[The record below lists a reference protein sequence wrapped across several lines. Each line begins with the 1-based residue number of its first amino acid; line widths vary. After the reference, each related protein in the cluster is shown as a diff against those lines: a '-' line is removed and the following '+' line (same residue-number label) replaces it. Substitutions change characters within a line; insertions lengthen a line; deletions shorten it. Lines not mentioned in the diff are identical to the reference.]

1 MPFLQFCSEESL
13 ISSHQVVWINMMI
26 KYLTINILFCS
37 LFLIGCNKSKKSQLR
52 IAVIPKGTT
61 HEFWKMGEAGARKA
75 GNELGVE
82 IIWKGPQKES
92 DRAGQ
97 IKVVE
102 NFITQG
108 VDGIAL
114 APLDDKALV
123 RSVSEA
129 KNAGIKVAVWDS
141 GLDSSAGDA
150 VISAVMTDNYSAG
163 QECGKRLAKLMNGTG
178 KVLMLRHA
186 VNHDSTTKREE
197 GFLEGLRKAAPSI
210 ELLSI
215 DQRGGVSIDEAMKVS
230 ESLLNQFAD
239 QIDGVFTPNES
250 TTQGMLRALEQAGLA
265 GKFPFVGFDTNDA
278 LLQAIKDKKV
288 SALAVQDPFKMGYTA
303 VKNIFNSINQKPFEA
318 DVDTGAVLLDLENL
332 NTEKVQKLIKPSGA

>member
-1 MPFLQFCSEESL
+1 
-13 ISSHQVVWINMMI
+13 MI
-26 KYLTINILFCS
+26 KFLTINIFFCA
-37 LFLIGCNKSKKSQLR
+37 LFLNGCNKTKNSKLR

-61 HEFWKMGEAGARKA
+61 HEFWKMGEAGAKKA
-75 GNELGVE
+75 GNELGID

-123 RSVSEA
+123 RSVTEA

-141 GLDSSAGDA
+141 GLDESAGDA
-150 VISAVMTDNYSAG
+150 VISSVMTNNFAAG
-163 QECGKRLAKLMNGTG
+163 QDCGKRLAMLMNGSG

-197 GFLEGLRKAAPSI
+197 GFLDGIKKAAPGI

-230 ESLLNQFAD
+230 ESLLNQFGD
-239 QIDGVFTPNES
+239 QVDGVFTPNES
-250 TTQGMLRALEQAGLA
+250 TTQGMLRALDQAGLA
-265 GKFPFVGFDTNDA
+265 GKFPFVGFDTNEA
-278 LLQAIKDKKV
+278 LLQGLKDKKV
-288 SALAVQDPFKMGYTA
+288 SALAVQDPFQMGYTA
-303 VKNIFNSINQKPFEA
+303 VRNIFNSIQQKPFEA
-318 DVDTGAVLLDLENL
+318 NVDTGAVLLDLENID
-332 NTEKVQKLIKPSGA
+332 TEEIQKIINPQGT

>member
-1 MPFLQFCSEESL
+1 
-13 ISSHQVVWINMMI
+13 MI
-26 KYLTINILFCS
+26 KFLTINIFFCA
-37 LFLIGCNKSKKSQLR
+37 LFLTGCNKTKNSKLR

-61 HEFWKMGEAGARKA
+61 HEFWKMGEAGAKKA
-75 GNELGVE
+75 GNELGIE

-123 RSVSEA
+123 RPVNEA

-141 GLDSSAGDA
+141 GLDESVGDA
-150 VISAVMTDNYSAG
+150 VISSVMTNNFAAG
-163 QECGKRLAKLMNGTG
+163 QDCGKRLAMLMNGSG

-197 GFLEGLRKAAPSI
+197 GFLDGIKKAAPGI

-230 ESLLNQFAD
+230 ESLLL
-239 QIDGVFTPNES
+239 S
-250 TTQGMLRALEQAGLA
+250 
-265 GKFPFVGFDTNDA
+265 
-278 LLQAIKDKKV
+278 
-288 SALAVQDPFKMGYTA
+288 
-303 VKNIFNSINQKPFEA
+303 
-318 DVDTGAVLLDLENL
+318 
-332 NTEKVQKLIKPSGA
+332 LIHI

>member
-1 MPFLQFCSEESL
+1 
-13 ISSHQVVWINMMI
+13 MI
-26 KYLTINILFCS
+26 KFLTINILFCT
-37 LFLIGCNKSKKSQLR
+37 LFLTGCNKTKNSKLR

-61 HEFWKMGEAGARKA
+61 HEFWKMGEAGAKKA
-75 GNELGVE
+75 GNELGID

-123 RSVSEA
+123 RSVTEA

-141 GLDSSAGDA
+141 GLDESAGDA
-150 VISAVMTDNYSAG
+150 VISSVMTNNFAAG
-163 QECGKRLAKLMNGTG
+163 QDCGKRLAMLMNGSG

-197 GFLEGLRKAAPSI
+197 GFLDGIKKTAPGI

-230 ESLLNQFAD
+230 ESLLNQFGD
-239 QIDGVFTPNES
+239 QVDGVFTPNES
-250 TTQGMLRALEQAGLA
+250 TTQGMLRALDQAGLA
-265 GKFPFVGFDTNDA
+265 GKFPFVGFDTNEA
-278 LLQAIKDKKV
+278 LLQGLKDKKV
-288 SALAVQDPFKMGYTA
+288 SALAVQDPFQMGYTA
-303 VKNIFNSINQKPFEA
+303 VRNIFNSIQQKPFEA
-318 DVDTGAVLLDLENL
+318 NVDTGAVLLDLENID
-332 NTEKVQKLIKPSGA
+332 TEEIQKIINPQGT

>member
-1 MPFLQFCSEESL
+1 MA
-13 ISSHQVVWINMMI
+13 WINKMI
-26 KYLTINILFCS
+26 KFLTINILFCI
-37 LFLIGCNKSKKSQLR
+37 LFLTGCNKTKNSKLR

-61 HEFWKMGEAGARKA
+61 HEFWKMGEAGAKKA
-75 GNELGVE
+75 GNELGID

-123 RSVSEA
+123 RSVTEA

-141 GLDSSAGDA
+141 GLDESAGDA
-150 VISAVMTDNYSAG
+150 VISSVMTNNFAAG
-163 QECGKRLAKLMNGTG
+163 QDCGKRLAMLMNGSG

-197 GFLEGLRKAAPSI
+197 GFLDGIKKAAPGI

-215 DQRGGVSIDEAMKVS
+215 DQRGGVSIDEAMKIS
-230 ESLLNQFAD
+230 ESLLNQFGD
-239 QIDGVFTPNES
+239 QVDGVFTPNES
-250 TTQGMLRALEQAGLA
+250 TTQGMLRALDQAGLA
-265 GKFPFVGFDTNDA
+265 GKFPFVGFDTNEA
-278 LLQAIKDKKV
+278 LLQGLKDKKV
-288 SALAVQDPFKMGYTA
+288 SALAVQDPFQMGYTA
-303 VKNIFNSINQKPFEA
+303 VRNIFNSIQQKPFEA
-318 DVDTGAVLLDLENL
+318 NVDTGAVLLDLENID
-332 NTEKVQKLIKPSGA
+332 TEEVQKIINPQGT

>member
-1 MPFLQFCSEESL
+1 
-13 ISSHQVVWINMMI
+13 MI
-26 KYLTINILFCS
+26 KFLTINILFCI
-37 LFLIGCNKSKKSQLR
+37 LFFAGCNKTKNSKLR

-61 HEFWKMGEAGARKA
+61 HEFWKMGEAGAKKA
-75 GNELGVE
+75 GNELGID

-123 RSVSEA
+123 RSVTEA

-141 GLDSSAGDA
+141 GLDESAGDA
-150 VISAVMTDNYSAG
+150 VISSVMTNNFAAG
-163 QECGKRLAKLMNGTG
+163 QDCGKRLAMLMNGSG

-197 GFLEGLRKAAPSI
+197 GFLDGIKKAAPSI

-230 ESLLNQFAD
+230 ESLLNQFGD
-239 QIDGVFTPNES
+239 QVDGVFTPNES
-250 TTQGMLRALEQAGLA
+250 TTQGMLRALDQAGLA
-265 GKFPFVGFDTNDA
+265 GKFPFVGFDTNEA
-278 LLQAIKDKKV
+278 LLQGLKDKKV
-288 SALAVQDPFKMGYTA
+288 SALAVQDPFQMGYTA
-303 VKNIFNSINQKPFEA
+303 VRNIFNSIQQNPFDA
-318 DVDTGAVLLDLENL
+318 NVDTGAVLLDLENID
-332 NTEKVQKLIKPSGA
+332 TEEIQKIINPQGT

>member
-1 MPFLQFCSEESL
+1 
-13 ISSHQVVWINMMI
+13 MI
-26 KYLTINILFCS
+26 KFLTINILFCI
-37 LFLIGCNKSKKSQLR
+37 LFLTGCNKTKNSKLR

-61 HEFWKMGEAGARKA
+61 HEFWKMGEAGAKKA
-75 GNELGVE
+75 GNELGID

-123 RSVSEA
+123 RSVTEA

-141 GLDSSAGDA
+141 GLDESAGDA
-150 VISAVMTDNYSAG
+150 VISSVMTNNFAAG
-163 QECGKRLAKLMNGTG
+163 QDCGKRLAMLMNGSG

-197 GFLEGLRKAAPSI
+197 GFLDGIKKAAPGI

-230 ESLLNQFAD
+230 ESLLNQFGD
-239 QIDGVFTPNES
+239 QVDGVFTPNES
-250 TTQGMLRALEQAGLA
+250 TTQGMLRALDQAGLA
-265 GKFPFVGFDTNDA
+265 GKFPFVGFDTNEA
-278 LLQAIKDKKV
+278 LLQGLKDKKV
-288 SALAVQDPFKMGYTA
+288 SALAVQDPFQMGYTA
-303 VKNIFNSINQKPFEA
+303 VRNIFNSIQQKPFEA
-318 DVDTGAVLLDLENL
+318 NVDTGAVLLDLENID
-332 NTEKVQKLIKPSGA
+332 TEEIQKIINPQGT

>member
-1 MPFLQFCSEESL
+1 
-13 ISSHQVVWINMMI
+13 MI
-26 KYLTINILFCS
+26 KFLTINILFCT
-37 LFLIGCNKSKKSQLR
+37 LFLTGCNKTKNSKLR

-61 HEFWKMGEAGARKA
+61 HEFWKMGEAGAKKA
-75 GNELGVE
+75 GNELGID

-123 RSVSEA
+123 RSVTEA

-141 GLDSSAGDA
+141 GLDESAGDA
-150 VISAVMTDNYSAG
+150 VISSVMTNNFAAG
-163 QECGKRLAKLMNGTG
+163 QDCGKRLAMLMNGSG

-197 GFLEGLRKAAPSI
+197 GFLDGIKKAAPGI

-230 ESLLNQFAD
+230 ESLLNQFGD
-239 QIDGVFTPNES
+239 QVDGVFTPNES
-250 TTQGMLRALEQAGLA
+250 TTQGMLRALDQAGLA
-265 GKFPFVGFDTNDA
+265 GKFPFVGYDTNEA
-278 LLQAIKDKKV
+278 LLQGLKDKKV
-288 SALAVQDPFKMGYTA
+288 SALAVQDPFQMGYTA
-303 VKNIFNSINQKPFEA
+303 VRNIFNSIQQKPFEA
-318 DVDTGAVLLDLENL
+318 NVDTGAVLLDLENID
-332 NTEKVQKLIKPSGA
+332 TEEIQKIINPQGT

>member
-1 MPFLQFCSEESL
+1 MA
-13 ISSHQVVWINMMI
+13 WINKMI
-26 KYLTINILFCS
+26 KFLTINILFCT
-37 LFLIGCNKSKKSQLR
+37 LFLTGCNKTKNSKLR

-61 HEFWKMGEAGARKA
+61 HEFWKMGEAGAKKA
-75 GNELGVE
+75 GNELGID

-123 RSVSEA
+123 RSVTEA

-141 GLDSSAGDA
+141 GLDESAGDA
-150 VISAVMTDNYSAG
+150 VISSVMTNNFAAG
-163 QECGKRLAKLMNGTG
+163 QDCGKRLAMLMNGSG

-197 GFLEGLRKAAPSI
+197 GFLDGIKKAAPSI

-230 ESLLNQFAD
+230 ESLLNQFGD
-239 QIDGVFTPNES
+239 QVDGVFTPNES
-250 TTQGMLRALEQAGLA
+250 TTQGMLRALDQAGLA
-265 GKFPFVGFDTNDA
+265 GKFPFVGFDTNEA
-278 LLQAIKDKKV
+278 LLQGLKDKKV
-288 SALAVQDPFKMGYTA
+288 SALAVQDPFQMGYTA
-303 VKNIFNSINQKPFEA
+303 VRNIFNSIQQKPFEA
-318 DVDTGAVLLDLENL
+318 NVDTGAVLLDLENID
-332 NTEKVQKLIKPSGA
+332 TEEVQKIINPQGT

>member
-1 MPFLQFCSEESL
+1 MA
-13 ISSHQVVWINMMI
+13 WINKMI
-26 KYLTINILFCS
+26 KFLTINILFCI
-37 LFLIGCNKSKKSQLR
+37 LFLTGCNKTTSSKLR

-61 HEFWKMGEAGARKA
+61 HEFWKMGEAGAKKA
-75 GNELGVE
+75 GNELGID

-123 RSVSEA
+123 RSVTEA

-141 GLDSSAGDA
+141 GLDESAGDA
-150 VISAVMTDNYSAG
+150 VISSVMTNNFAAG
-163 QECGKRLAKLMNGTG
+163 QDCGKRLAMLMNGSG

-197 GFLEGLRKAAPSI
+197 GFLDGIKKAAPGI

-230 ESLLNQFAD
+230 ESLLNQFGD
-239 QIDGVFTPNES
+239 QVDGVFTPNES
-250 TTQGMLRALEQAGLA
+250 TTQGMLRALDQAGLA
-265 GKFPFVGFDTNDA
+265 GKFPFVGFDTNEA
-278 LLQAIKDKKV
+278 LLQGLKDKKV
-288 SALAVQDPFKMGYTA
+288 SALAVQDPFQMGYTA
-303 VKNIFNSINQKPFEA
+303 VRNIFNSIQQKPFEA
-318 DVDTGAVLLDLENL
+318 NVDTGAVLLDLENID
-332 NTEKVQKLIKPSGA
+332 TEEIQKIINPQGT

>member
-1 MPFLQFCSEESL
+1 MA
-13 ISSHQVVWINMMI
+13 WINKMI
-26 KYLTINILFCS
+26 KFLTINILFCI
-37 LFLIGCNKSKKSQLR
+37 LFLTGCNKTKNSKLR

-61 HEFWKMGEAGARKA
+61 HEFWKMGEAGAKKA
-75 GNELGVE
+75 GNELGID

-123 RSVSEA
+123 RSVAEA

-141 GLDSSAGDA
+141 GLDESAGDA
-150 VISAVMTDNYSAG
+150 VISSVMTNNFAAG
-163 QECGKRLAKLMNGTG
+163 QDCGKRLAMLMNGSG

-197 GFLEGLRKAAPSI
+197 GFLDGIKKAAPGI

-230 ESLLNQFAD
+230 ESLLNQFGD
-239 QIDGVFTPNES
+239 QVDGVFTPNES
-250 TTQGMLRALEQAGLA
+250 TTQGMLRALDQAGLA
-265 GKFPFVGFDTNDA
+265 GKFPFVGFDTNEA
-278 LLQAIKDKKV
+278 LLQGLKDKKV
-288 SALAVQDPFKMGYTA
+288 SALAVQDPFQMGYTA
-303 VKNIFNSINQKPFEA
+303 VRNIFNSIQQKPFEA
-318 DVDTGAVLLDLENL
+318 NVDTGAVLLDLENID
-332 NTEKVQKLIKPSGA
+332 TEEIQKIINPQGT

>member
-1 MPFLQFCSEESL
+1 
-13 ISSHQVVWINMMI
+13 MI
-26 KYLTINILFCS
+26 KFLTINILFCI
-37 LFLIGCNKSKKSQLR
+37 LFLTGCNKTTSSKLR

-61 HEFWKMGEAGARKA
+61 HEFWKMGEAGAKKA
-75 GNELGVE
+75 GNELGID

-123 RSVSEA
+123 RSVTEA

-141 GLDSSAGDA
+141 GLDESAGDA
-150 VISAVMTDNYSAG
+150 VISSVMTNNFAAG
-163 QECGKRLAKLMNGTG
+163 QDCGKRLAMLMNGSG

-197 GFLEGLRKAAPSI
+197 GFLDGIKKAAPGI

-230 ESLLNQFAD
+230 ESLLNQFGD
-239 QIDGVFTPNES
+239 QVDGVFTPNES
-250 TTQGMLRALEQAGLA
+250 TTQGMLRALDQAGLA
-265 GKFPFVGFDTNDA
+265 GKFPFVGFDTNEA
-278 LLQAIKDKKV
+278 LLQGLKDKKV
-288 SALAVQDPFKMGYTA
+288 SALAVQDPFQMGYTA
-303 VKNIFNSINQKPFEA
+303 VRNIFNSIQQKPFEA
-318 DVDTGAVLLDLENL
+318 NVDTGAVLLDLENID
-332 NTEKVQKLIKPSGA
+332 TEEIQKIINPQGT

>member
-1 MPFLQFCSEESL
+1 
-13 ISSHQVVWINMMI
+13 MI
-26 KYLTINILFCS
+26 KFLTINIFFCA
-37 LFLIGCNKSKKSQLR
+37 LFLTGCNKTKNSKLR

-61 HEFWKMGEAGARKA
+61 HEFWKMGEAGAKKA
-75 GNELGVE
+75 GNELGIE

-123 RSVSEA
+123 RPVNEA

-141 GLDSSAGDA
+141 GLDESVGDA
-150 VISAVMTDNYSAG
+150 VISSVMTNNFAAG
-163 QECGKRLAKLMNGTG
+163 QDCGKRLAMLMNGSG

-197 GFLEGLRKAAPSI
+197 GFLDGIKKAAPGI

-230 ESLLNQFAD
+230 ESLLNQFGD
-239 QIDGVFTPNES
+239 QVDGVFTPNES
-250 TTQGMLRALEQAGLA
+250 TTQGMLRALDQAGLA
-265 GKFPFVGFDTNDA
+265 GKFPFVGFDTNEA
-278 LLQAIKDKKV
+278 LLQGLKDKKV
-288 SALAVQDPFKMGYTA
+288 SALAVQDPFQMGYTA
-303 VKNIFNSINQKPFEA
+303 VRNIFNSIQQKPFEA
-318 DVDTGAVLLDLENL
+318 NVDTGAVLLDLENID
-332 NTEKVQKLIKPSGA
+332 TEEIQKIINPQGT

>member
-1 MPFLQFCSEESL
+1 MA
-13 ISSHQVVWINMMI
+13 WIDKMI
-26 KYLTINILFCS
+26 KFLTINILFCI
-37 LFLIGCNKSKKSQLR
+37 LFFAGCNKTKNSKLR

-61 HEFWKMGEAGARKA
+61 HEFWKMGEAGAKKA
-75 GNELGVE
+75 GNELGID

-123 RSVSEA
+123 RSVTEA
-129 KNAGIKVAVWDS
+129 RNAGIKVAVWDS
-141 GLDSSAGDA
+141 GLDESAGDA
-150 VISAVMTDNYSAG
+150 VISSVMTNNFAAG
-163 QECGKRLAKLMNGTG
+163 QDCGKRLAMLMNGSG

-197 GFLEGLRKAAPSI
+197 GFLDGIKKAAPGI

-230 ESLLNQFAD
+230 ESLLNQFGD
-239 QIDGVFTPNES
+239 QVDGVFTPNES
-250 TTQGMLRALEQAGLA
+250 TTQGMLRALDQAGLA
-265 GKFPFVGFDTNDA
+265 GKFPFVGFDTNEA
-278 LLQAIKDKKV
+278 LLQGLKDKKV
-288 SALAVQDPFKMGYTA
+288 SALAVQDPFQMGYTA
-303 VKNIFNSINQKPFEA
+303 VRNIFNSIQQNPFDA
-318 DVDTGAVLLDLENL
+318 NVDTGAVLLDLENID
-332 NTEKVQKLIKPSGA
+332 TEEVQKIINPHGT

>member
-1 MPFLQFCSEESL
+1 
-13 ISSHQVVWINMMI
+13 MI
-26 KYLTINILFCS
+26 KFLTINILFCT
-37 LFLIGCNKSKKSQLR
+37 LFLTGCNKTKNSKLR

-61 HEFWKMGEAGARKA
+61 HEFWKMGEAGAKKA
-75 GNELGVE
+75 GNELGID

-123 RSVSEA
+123 RSVTEA

-141 GLDSSAGDA
+141 GLDESAGDA
-150 VISAVMTDNYSAG
+150 VISSVMTNNFAAG
-163 QECGKRLAKLMNGTG
+163 QDCGKRLAMLMNGSG

-197 GFLEGLRKAAPSI
+197 GFLDGIKKTAPGI

-230 ESLLNQFAD
+230 ESLLNQFGD
-239 QIDGVFTPNES
+239 QVDGVFTPNES
-250 TTQGMLRALEQAGLA
+250 TTQGMLRALDQAGLA
-265 GKFPFVGFDTNDA
+265 GKFPFVGFDTNEA
-278 LLQAIKDKKV
+278 LLRGLKDKKV
-288 SALAVQDPFKMGYTA
+288 SALAVQDPFQMGYTA
-303 VKNIFNSINQKPFEA
+303 VRNIFNSIQQKPFEA
-318 DVDTGAVLLDLENL
+318 NVDTGAVLLDLENID
-332 NTEKVQKLIKPSGA
+332 TEEVQKIINPQGT

>member
-1 MPFLQFCSEESL
+1 
-13 ISSHQVVWINMMI
+13 MI
-26 KYLTINILFCS
+26 KFLTINILFCT
-37 LFLIGCNKSKKSQLR
+37 LFLTGCNKTKNSKLR

-61 HEFWKMGEAGARKA
+61 HEFWKMGEAGAKKA
-75 GNELGVE
+75 GNELGID

-123 RSVSEA
+123 RSVTEA
-129 KNAGIKVAVWDS
+129 KSAGIKVAVWDS
-141 GLDSSAGDA
+141 GLDESAGDA
-150 VISAVMTDNYSAG
+150 VISSVMTNNFAAG
-163 QECGKRLAKLMNGTG
+163 QDCGKRLAMLMNGSG

-197 GFLEGLRKAAPSI
+197 GFLDGIKKTAPGI

-230 ESLLNQFAD
+230 ESLLNQFGD
-239 QIDGVFTPNES
+239 QVDGVFTPNES
-250 TTQGMLRALEQAGLA
+250 TTQGMLRALDQAGLA
-265 GKFPFVGFDTNDA
+265 GKFPFVGFDTNEA
-278 LLQAIKDKKV
+278 LLQGLKDKKV
-288 SALAVQDPFKMGYTA
+288 SALAVQDPFQMGYTA
-303 VKNIFNSINQKPFEA
+303 VRNIFNSIQQKPFEA
-318 DVDTGAVLLDLENL
+318 NVDTGAVLLDLENID
-332 NTEKVQKLIKPSGA
+332 TEEVQKIINPQGI

>member
-1 MPFLQFCSEESL
+1 
-13 ISSHQVVWINMMI
+13 MI
-26 KYLTINILFCS
+26 KFLTINILFCI
-37 LFLIGCNKSKKSQLR
+37 LFLTGCNKTKNSKLR

-61 HEFWKMGEAGARKA
+61 HEFWKMGEAGAKTA
-75 GNELGVE
+75 GNELGID

-123 RSVSEA
+123 RSVTEA

-141 GLDSSAGDA
+141 GLDESAGDA
-150 VISAVMTDNYSAG
+150 VISSVMTNNFAAG
-163 QECGKRLAKLMNGTG
+163 QDCGKRLAMLMNGSG

-186 VNHDSTTKREE
+186 VNHDSTTMREE
-197 GFLEGLRKAAPSI
+197 GFLDGIKKAAPGI

-215 DQRGGVSIDEAMKVS
+215 DQRGGVSIDEAMKIS
-230 ESLLNQFAD
+230 ESLLNQFGD
-239 QIDGVFTPNES
+239 QVDGVFTPNES
-250 TTQGMLRALEQAGLA
+250 TTQGMLRALDQAGLA
-265 GKFPFVGFDTNDA
+265 GKFPFVGFDTNEA
-278 LLQAIKDKKV
+278 LLQGLKDKKV
-288 SALAVQDPFKMGYTA
+288 SALAVQDPFQMGYTA
-303 VKNIFNSINQKPFEA
+303 VRNIFNSIQQKPFEA
-318 DVDTGAVLLDLENL
+318 NVDTGAVLLDLENID
-332 NTEKVQKLIKPSGA
+332 TEEIQKIINPQGT

>member
-1 MPFLQFCSEESL
+1 MA
-13 ISSHQVVWINMMI
+13 WIDKMI
-26 KYLTINILFCS
+26 KFLTINILFCI
-37 LFLIGCNKSKKSQLR
+37 LFFAGCNKTKNSKLR

-61 HEFWKMGEAGARKA
+61 HEFWKMGEAGAKKA
-75 GNELGVE
+75 GNELGID

-123 RSVSEA
+123 RSVTEA

-141 GLDSSAGDA
+141 GLDESAGDA
-150 VISAVMTDNYSAG
+150 VISSVMTNNFSAG
-163 QECGKRLAKLMNGTG
+163 QDCGKRLAMLMNGSG

-197 GFLEGLRKAAPSI
+197 GFLDGIKKAAPGI

-230 ESLLNQFAD
+230 ESLLNQFGD
-239 QIDGVFTPNES
+239 QVDGVFTPNES
-250 TTQGMLRALEQAGLA
+250 TTQGMLRALDQAGLA
-265 GKFPFVGFDTNDA
+265 GKFPFVGFDTNEA
-278 LLQAIKDKKV
+278 LLQGLKDKKV
-288 SALAVQDPFKMGYTA
+288 SALAVQDPFQMGYTA
-303 VKNIFNSINQKPFEA
+303 VRNIFNSIQQNPFDA
-318 DVDTGAVLLDLENL
+318 NVDTGAVLLDLENID
-332 NTEKVQKLIKPSGA
+332 TEEVQKIINPHGT

>member
-1 MPFLQFCSEESL
+1 
-13 ISSHQVVWINMMI
+13 MI
-26 KYLTINILFCS
+26 KFLTINILFCI
-37 LFLIGCNKSKKSQLR
+37 LFLTGCNKTKNSKLR

-61 HEFWKMGEAGARKA
+61 HEFWKMGEAGAKKA
-75 GNELGVE
+75 GNELGID

-123 RSVSEA
+123 RSVTEA

-141 GLDSSAGDA
+141 GLDESAGDA
-150 VISAVMTDNYSAG
+150 VISSVMTNNFAAG
-163 QECGKRLAKLMNGTG
+163 QDCGKRLATLMNGSG

-197 GFLEGLRKAAPSI
+197 GFLDGIKKAAPGI

-230 ESLLNQFAD
+230 ESLLNQFGD
-239 QIDGVFTPNES
+239 QVDGVFTPNES
-250 TTQGMLRALEQAGLA
+250 TTQGMLRAVDQAGLA
-265 GKFPFVGFDTNDA
+265 GKFPFVGFDTNEA
-278 LLQAIKDKKV
+278 LLQGLKDKKV
-288 SALAVQDPFKMGYTA
+288 SALAVQDPFQMGYTA
-303 VKNIFNSINQKPFEA
+303 VRNIFNSIQQKPFEA
-318 DVDTGAVLLDLENL
+318 NVDTGAVLLDLENL
-332 NTEKVQKLIKPSGA
+332 DTEEVQKLINPQGT

>member
-1 MPFLQFCSEESL
+1 MA
-13 ISSHQVVWINMMI
+13 WINKMI
-26 KYLTINILFCS
+26 KFLTINILFCI
-37 LFLIGCNKSKKSQLR
+37 LFLTGCNKTKNSKLR

-61 HEFWKMGEAGARKA
+61 HEFWKMGEAGAKKA
-75 GNELGVE
+75 GNELGID

-123 RSVSEA
+123 RSVTEA

-141 GLDSSAGDA
+141 GLDESAGDA
-150 VISAVMTDNYSAG
+150 VISSVMTNNFAAG
-163 QECGKRLAKLMNGTG
+163 QDCGKRLAMLMNGSG

-197 GFLEGLRKAAPSI
+197 GFLDGIKKAAPGI

-230 ESLLNQFAD
+230 ESLLNQFGD
-239 QIDGVFTPNES
+239 QVDGVFTPNES
-250 TTQGMLRALEQAGLA
+250 TTQGMLRALDQAGLA
-265 GKFPFVGFDTNDA
+265 GKFPFVGFDTNEA
-278 LLQAIKDKKV
+278 LLQGLKDKKV
-288 SALAVQDPFKMGYTA
+288 SALAVQDPFQMGYTA
-303 VKNIFNSINQKPFEA
+303 VRNIFNSIQQKPFEA
-318 DVDTGAVLLDLENL
+318 NVDTGAVLLDLENID
-332 NTEKVQKLIKPSGA
+332 TEEIQKIINPQGT

>member
-1 MPFLQFCSEESL
+1 MA
-13 ISSHQVVWINMMI
+13 WIDKMI
-26 KYLTINILFCS
+26 KFLTINILFCI
-37 LFLIGCNKSKKSQLR
+37 LFFAGCNKTKNSKLR

-61 HEFWKMGEAGARKA
+61 HEFWKMGEAGAKKA
-75 GNELGVE
+75 GNELGID

-123 RSVSEA
+123 RSVTEA

-141 GLDSSAGDA
+141 GLDESAGDA
-150 VISAVMTDNYSAG
+150 VISSVMTNNFAAG
-163 QECGKRLAKLMNGTG
+163 QDCGKRLAMLMNGSG

-197 GFLEGLRKAAPSI
+197 GFLDGIKKAAPGI

-230 ESLLNQFAD
+230 ESLLNQFGD
-239 QIDGVFTPNES
+239 QVDGVFTPNES
-250 TTQGMLRALEQAGLA
+250 TTQGMLRALDQAGLA
-265 GKFPFVGFDTNDA
+265 GKFPFVGFDTNEA
-278 LLQAIKDKKV
+278 LLQGLKDKKV
-288 SALAVQDPFKMGYTA
+288 SALAVQDPFQMGYTA
-303 VKNIFNSINQKPFEA
+303 VRNIFNSIQQNPFDA
-318 DVDTGAVLLDLENL
+318 NVDTGAVLLDLENID
-332 NTEKVQKLIKPSGA
+332 TEEVQKIINPQGT

>member
-1 MPFLQFCSEESL
+1 MA
-13 ISSHQVVWINMMI
+13 WINKMI
-26 KYLTINILFCS
+26 KFLTINILFCI
-37 LFLIGCNKSKKSQLR
+37 LFLTGCNKTKNSKLR

-61 HEFWKMGEAGARKA
+61 HEFWKMGEAGAKKA
-75 GNELGVE
+75 GNELGID

-123 RSVSEA
+123 RSVTEA

-141 GLDSSAGDA
+141 GLDESAGDA
-150 VISAVMTDNYSAG
+150 VISSVMTNNFAAG
-163 QECGKRLAKLMNGTG
+163 QDCGKRLAMLMNGSG

-197 GFLEGLRKAAPSI
+197 GFLDGIKKAAPSI

-230 ESLLNQFAD
+230 ESLLNQFGD
-239 QIDGVFTPNES
+239 QVDGVFTPNES
-250 TTQGMLRALEQAGLA
+250 TTQGMLRALDQAGLA
-265 GKFPFVGFDTNDA
+265 GKFPFVGFDTNEA
-278 LLQAIKDKKV
+278 LLQGLKDKKV
-288 SALAVQDPFKMGYTA
+288 SALAVQDPFQMGYTA
-303 VKNIFNSINQKPFEA
+303 VRNIFNSIQQKPFEA
-318 DVDTGAVLLDLENL
+318 NVDTGAVLLDLENID
-332 NTEKVQKLIKPSGA
+332 TEEIQKIINPQGT

>member
-1 MPFLQFCSEESL
+1 
-13 ISSHQVVWINMMI
+13 MI
-26 KYLTINILFCS
+26 KFLTINILFCT
-37 LFLIGCNKSKKSQLR
+37 LFLTGCNKTKNSKLR

-61 HEFWKMGEAGARKA
+61 HEFWKMGEAGAKKA
-75 GNELGVE
+75 GNELGID

-123 RSVSEA
+123 RSVTEA

-141 GLDSSAGDA
+141 GLDESAGDA
-150 VISAVMTDNYSAG
+150 VISSVMTNNFAAG
-163 QECGKRLAKLMNGTG
+163 QDCGKRLAMLMNGSG

-197 GFLEGLRKAAPSI
+197 GFLDGIKKTAPGI

-230 ESLLNQFAD
+230 ESLLNQFGD
-239 QIDGVFTPNES
+239 QVDGVFTPNES
-250 TTQGMLRALEQAGLA
+250 TTQGMLRALDQAGLA
-265 GKFPFVGFDTNDA
+265 GKFPFVGFDTNEA
-278 LLQAIKDKKV
+278 LLQGLKDKKV
-288 SALAVQDPFKMGYTA
+288 SALAVQDPFQMGYTA
-303 VKNIFNSINQKPFEA
+303 VRNIFNSIQQKPFEA
-318 DVDTGAVLLDLENL
+318 NVDTGAVLLDLENID
-332 NTEKVQKLIKPSGA
+332 TEEVQKIINPQGT

>member
-1 MPFLQFCSEESL
+1 MA
-13 ISSHQVVWINMMI
+13 WINKMI
-26 KYLTINILFCS
+26 KFLTINILFCT
-37 LFLIGCNKSKKSQLR
+37 LFLTGCNKTKNSKLR

-61 HEFWKMGEAGARKA
+61 HEFWKMGEAGAKKA
-75 GNELGVE
+75 GNELGID

-123 RSVSEA
+123 RSVTEA

-141 GLDSSAGDA
+141 GLDESAGDA
-150 VISAVMTDNYSAG
+150 VISSVMTNNFAAG
-163 QECGKRLAKLMNGTG
+163 QDCGKRLAMLMNGSG

-197 GFLEGLRKAAPSI
+197 GFLDGIKKAAPGI

-230 ESLLNQFAD
+230 ESLLNQFGD
-239 QIDGVFTPNES
+239 QVDGVFTPNES
-250 TTQGMLRALEQAGLA
+250 TTQGMLRALDQAGLA
-265 GKFPFVGFDTNDA
+265 GKFPFVGFDTNEA
-278 LLQAIKDKKV
+278 LLQGLKDKKV
-288 SALAVQDPFKMGYTA
+288 SALAVQDPFQMGYTA
-303 VKNIFNSINQKPFEA
+303 VRNIFN
-318 DVDTGAVLLDLENL
+318 
-332 NTEKVQKLIKPSGA
+332 

>member
-1 MPFLQFCSEESL
+1 
-13 ISSHQVVWINMMI
+13 MI
-26 KYLTINILFCS
+26 KFLTINILFCI
-37 LFLIGCNKSKKSQLR
+37 LFLTGCNKTKNSKLR

-61 HEFWKMGEAGARKA
+61 HEFWKMGEAGAKKA
-75 GNELGVE
+75 GNELGIE

-123 RSVSEA
+123 RSVTEA

-141 GLDSSAGDA
+141 GLDESAGDA
-150 VISAVMTDNYSAG
+150 VISSVMTNNFAAG
-163 QECGKRLAKLMNGTG
+163 QDCGKRLAMLMNGSG

-197 GFLEGLRKAAPSI
+197 GFLDGIKKAAPGI

-230 ESLLNQFAD
+230 ESLLNQFGD
-239 QIDGVFTPNES
+239 QVDGVFTPNES
-250 TTQGMLRALEQAGLA
+250 TTQGMLRALDQAGLA
-265 GKFPFVGFDTNDA
+265 GKFPFVGFDTNEA
-278 LLQAIKDKKV
+278 LLQGLKDKKV
-288 SALAVQDPFKMGYTA
+288 SALAVQDPFQMGYTA
-303 VKNIFNSINQKPFEA
+303 VRNIFNSIQQKPFEA
-318 DVDTGAVLLDLENL
+318 NVDTGAVLLDLENID
-332 NTEKVQKLIKPSGA
+332 TEEIQKIINPQGT

>member
-1 MPFLQFCSEESL
+1 MCIRDS
-13 ISSHQVVWINMMI
+13 
-26 KYLTINILFCS
+26 
-37 LFLIGCNKSKKSQLR
+37 
-52 IAVIPKGTT
+52 
-61 HEFWKMGEAGARKA
+61 
-75 GNELGVE
+75 
-82 IIWKGPQKES
+82 WKGPQKES

-123 RSVSEA
+123 RSVTEA

-141 GLDSSAGDA
+141 GLDESAGDA
-150 VISAVMTDNYSAG
+150 VISSVMTNNFAAG
-163 QECGKRLAKLMNGTG
+163 QDCGKRLAMLMNGSG

-197 GFLEGLRKAAPSI
+197 GFLDGIKKAAPGI

-230 ESLLNQFAD
+230 ESLLNQFGD
-239 QIDGVFTPNES
+239 QVDGVFTPNES
-250 TTQGMLRALEQAGLA
+250 TTQGMLRALDQAGLA
-265 GKFPFVGFDTNDA
+265 GKFPFVGFDTNEA
-278 LLQAIKDKKV
+278 LLQGLKDKKV
-288 SALAVQDPFKMGYTA
+288 SALAVQDPFQMGYTA
-303 VKNIFNSINQKPFEA
+303 VRNIFNSIQQKPFEA
-318 DVDTGAVLLDLENL
+318 NVDTGAVLLDLENID
-332 NTEKVQKLIKPSGA
+332 TEEIQKIINPQGT

>member
-1 MPFLQFCSEESL
+1 
-13 ISSHQVVWINMMI
+13 MI
-26 KYLTINILFCS
+26 KFLTINILFCT
-37 LFLIGCNKSKKSQLR
+37 LFLTGCNKTKNSKLR

-61 HEFWKMGEAGARKA
+61 HEFWKMGEAGAKKA
-75 GNELGVE
+75 GNELGID

-123 RSVSEA
+123 RSVTEA

-141 GLDSSAGDA
+141 GLDESAGDA
-150 VISAVMTDNYSAG
+150 VISSVMTNNFAAG
-163 QECGKRLAKLMNGTG
+163 QDCGKRLAMLMNGSG

-197 GFLEGLRKAAPSI
+197 GFLDGIKKAAPGI

-230 ESLLNQFAD
+230 ESLLNQFGD
-239 QIDGVFTPNES
+239 QVDGVFTPNES
-250 TTQGMLRALEQAGLA
+250 TTQGILRALDQAGLA
-265 GKFPFVGFDTNDA
+265 GKFPFVGFDTNEA
-278 LLQAIKDKKV
+278 LLQGLKDKKV
-288 SALAVQDPFKMGYTA
+288 SALAVQDPFQMGYTA
-303 VKNIFNSINQKPFEA
+303 VRNIFNSIQQKPFEA
-318 DVDTGAVLLDLENL
+318 NVDTGAVLLDLENID
-332 NTEKVQKLIKPSGA
+332 TEEIQKIINPQGT

>member
-1 MPFLQFCSEESL
+1 
-13 ISSHQVVWINMMI
+13 MI
-26 KYLTINILFCS
+26 KFLTINIFFCA
-37 LFLIGCNKSKKSQLR
+37 LFLTGCNKTKNSKLR

-61 HEFWKMGEAGARKA
+61 HEFWKMGEAGAKKA
-75 GNELGVE
+75 GNELGIE

-123 RSVSEA
+123 RPVNEA

-141 GLDSSAGDA
+141 GLDESADDA
-150 VISAVMTDNYSAG
+150 VISSVMTNNFAAG
-163 QECGKRLAKLMNGTG
+163 QDCGKRLAMLMNGSG

-197 GFLEGLRKAAPSI
+197 GFLDGIKKAAPGI

-215 DQRGGVSIDEAMKVS
+215 DQRGGESLDEAMKVS
-230 ESLLNQFAD
+230 ERLLNQFGD
-239 QIDGVFTPNES
+239 QVDGVFTPNES
-250 TTQGMLRALEQAGLA
+250 TTQGMLRALDQAGLA
-265 GKFPFVGFDTNDA
+265 GKFPFVGFDTNEA
-278 LLQAIKDKKV
+278 LLQGLKDKKV
-288 SALAVQDPFKMGYTA
+288 SALAVQDPFQMGYTA
-303 VKNIFNSINQKPFEA
+303 VRNIFNSIQQKPFEA
-318 DVDTGAVLLDLENL
+318 NVDTGAVLLDLENID
-332 NTEKVQKLIKPSGA
+332 TEEIQKIINPQGT

>member
-1 MPFLQFCSEESL
+1 MA
-13 ISSHQVVWINMMI
+13 WINKMI
-26 KYLTINILFCS
+26 KFLTINILFCT
-37 LFLIGCNKSKKSQLR
+37 LFLTGCNKTKNSKLR

-61 HEFWKMGEAGARKA
+61 HEFWKMGEAGAKKA
-75 GNELGVE
+75 GNELGID

-123 RSVSEA
+123 RSVTEA

-141 GLDSSAGDA
+141 GLDESAGDA
-150 VISAVMTDNYSAG
+150 VISSVMTNNFAAG
-163 QECGKRLAKLMNGTG
+163 QDCGKRLAMLMNGSG

-197 GFLEGLRKAAPSI
+197 GFLDGIKKTAPGI

-230 ESLLNQFAD
+230 ESLLNQFGD
-239 QIDGVFTPNES
+239 QVDGVFTPNES
-250 TTQGMLRALEQAGLA
+250 TTQGMLRALDQAGLA
-265 GKFPFVGFDTNDA
+265 GKFPFVGFDTNEA
-278 LLQAIKDKKV
+278 LLQGLKDKKV
-288 SALAVQDPFKMGYTA
+288 SALAVQDPFQMGYTA
-303 VKNIFNSINQKPFEA
+303 VRNIFNSIQQKPFEA
-318 DVDTGAVLLDLENL
+318 NVDTGAVLLDLENID
-332 NTEKVQKLIKPSGA
+332 TEEVQKIINPQGT

>member
-1 MPFLQFCSEESL
+1 MA
-13 ISSHQVVWINMMI
+13 WINKMI
-26 KYLTINILFCS
+26 KFLTINILFCT
-37 LFLIGCNKSKKSQLR
+37 LFLTGCNKTKNSKLR

-61 HEFWKMGEAGARKA
+61 HEFWKMGEAGAKKA
-75 GNELGVE
+75 GNELGID

-123 RSVSEA
+123 RSVTEA
-129 KNAGIKVAVWDS
+129 INAGIKVAVWDS
-141 GLDSSAGDA
+141 GLDESAGDA
-150 VISAVMTDNYSAG
+150 VISSVMTNNFAAG
-163 QECGKRLAKLMNGTG
+163 QDCGKRLAMLMNGSG

-197 GFLEGLRKAAPSI
+197 GFLDGIKKAAPGI

-230 ESLLNQFAD
+230 ESLLNQFGD
-239 QIDGVFTPNES
+239 QVDGVFTPNES
-250 TTQGMLRALEQAGLA
+250 TTQGMLRALDQAGLA
-265 GKFPFVGFDTNDA
+265 GKFPFVGFDTNEA
-278 LLQAIKDKKV
+278 LLQGLKDKKV
-288 SALAVQDPFKMGYTA
+288 SALAVQDPFQMGYTA
-303 VKNIFNSINQKPFEA
+303 VRNIFNSIQQKPFEA
-318 DVDTGAVLLDLENL
+318 NVDTGAVLLDLENL
-332 NTEKVQKLIKPSGA
+332 DTEEVQKIINPQGT

>member
-1 MPFLQFCSEESL
+1 
-13 ISSHQVVWINMMI
+13 MI
-26 KYLTINILFCS
+26 KFLTINILFCT
-37 LFLIGCNKSKKSQLR
+37 LFLTGCNKTKNSKLR

-61 HEFWKMGEAGARKA
+61 HEFWKMGEAGAKKA
-75 GNELGVE
+75 GNELGID

-123 RSVSEA
+123 RSVTEA
-129 KNAGIKVAVWDS
+129 RNAGIKVAVWDS
-141 GLDSSAGDA
+141 GLDESAGDA
-150 VISAVMTDNYSAG
+150 VISSVMTNNFAAG
-163 QECGKRLAKLMNGTG
+163 QDCGKRLAMLMNGSG

-197 GFLEGLRKAAPSI
+197 GFLDGIKKTAPGI

-230 ESLLNQFAD
+230 ESLLNQFGD
-239 QIDGVFTPNES
+239 QVDGVFTPNES
-250 TTQGMLRALEQAGLA
+250 TTQGMLRALDQAGLA
-265 GKFPFVGFDTNDA
+265 GKFPFVGFDTNEA
-278 LLQAIKDKKV
+278 LLQGLKDKKV
-288 SALAVQDPFKMGYTA
+288 SALAVQDPFQMGYTA
-303 VKNIFNSINQKPFEA
+303 VRNIFNSIQQKPFEA
-318 DVDTGAVLLDLENL
+318 NVDTGAVLLDLENID
-332 NTEKVQKLIKPSGA
+332 TEEIQKIINPQGT

>member
-1 MPFLQFCSEESL
+1 MA
-13 ISSHQVVWINMMI
+13 WINKMI
-26 KYLTINILFCS
+26 KFLTINILFCI
-37 LFLIGCNKSKKSQLR
+37 LFLTGCNKTKNSKLR

-61 HEFWKMGEAGARKA
+61 HEFWKMGEAGAKKA
-75 GNELGVE
+75 GNELGID

-123 RSVSEA
+123 RSVTEA

-141 GLDSSAGDA
+141 GLDESAGDA
-150 VISAVMTDNYSAG
+150 VISSVMTNNFAAG
-163 QECGKRLAKLMNGTG
+163 QDCGKRLAMLMNGSG

-186 VNHDSTTKREE
+186 VNHDSTKKREE
-197 GFLEGLRKAAPSI
+197 GFLDGIKKAAPGI

-230 ESLLNQFAD
+230 ESLLNQFGD
-239 QIDGVFTPNES
+239 QVDGVFTPNES
-250 TTQGMLRALEQAGLA
+250 TTQGMLRALDQAGLA
-265 GKFPFVGFDTNDA
+265 GKFPFVGFDTNEA
-278 LLQAIKDKKV
+278 LLQGLKDKKV
-288 SALAVQDPFKMGYTA
+288 SALAVQDPFQMGYTA
-303 VKNIFNSINQKPFEA
+303 VRNIFNSIQQKPFEA
-318 DVDTGAVLLDLENL
+318 NVDTGAVLLDLENID
-332 NTEKVQKLIKPSGA
+332 TEEVQKIINPQGT

>member
-1 MPFLQFCSEESL
+1 MA
-13 ISSHQVVWINMMI
+13 WINKMI
-26 KYLTINILFCS
+26 KFLTINILFCI
-37 LFLIGCNKSKKSQLR
+37 LFLTGCNKTKNSKLR

-61 HEFWKMGEAGARKA
+61 HEFWKMGEAGAKKA
-75 GNELGVE
+75 GNELGIE

-123 RSVSEA
+123 RPVNEA

-141 GLDSSAGDA
+141 GLDESVGDA
-150 VISAVMTDNYSAG
+150 VISSVMTNNFAAG
-163 QECGKRLAKLMNGTG
+163 QDCGKRLAMLMNGSG

-197 GFLEGLRKAAPSI
+197 GFLDGIKKAAPGI

-230 ESLLNQFAD
+230 ESLLNQFGD
-239 QIDGVFTPNES
+239 QVDGVFTPNES
-250 TTQGMLRALEQAGLA
+250 TTQGMLRALDQAGLA
-265 GKFPFVGFDTNDA
+265 GKFPFVGFDTNEA
-278 LLQAIKDKKV
+278 LLQGLKDKKV
-288 SALAVQDPFKMGYTA
+288 SALAVQDPFQMGYTA
-303 VKNIFNSINQKPFEA
+303 VRNIFNSIQQKPFEA
-318 DVDTGAVLLDLENL
+318 NVDTGAVLLDLENID
-332 NTEKVQKLIKPSGA
+332 TEEIQKIINPQGT

>member
-1 MPFLQFCSEESL
+1 MA
-13 ISSHQVVWINMMI
+13 WINKMI
-26 KYLTINILFCS
+26 KFLTINILFCI
-37 LFLIGCNKSKKSQLR
+37 LFLTGCNKTKNSKLR

-61 HEFWKMGEAGARKA
+61 HEFWKMGEAGAKKA
-75 GNELGVE
+75 GNELGID

-123 RSVSEA
+123 RPVNEA

-141 GLDSSAGDA
+141 GLDESAGDA
-150 VISAVMTDNYSAG
+150 VISSVMTNNFAAG
-163 QECGKRLAKLMNGTG
+163 QDCGKRLAMLMNGSG

-197 GFLEGLRKAAPSI
+197 GFLDGIKKTAPGI

-230 ESLLNQFAD
+230 ESLLNQFGD
-239 QIDGVFTPNES
+239 QVDGVFTPNES
-250 TTQGMLRALEQAGLA
+250 TTQGMLRALDQAGLA
-265 GKFPFVGFDTNDA
+265 GKFPFVGFDTNEA
-278 LLQAIKDKKV
+278 LLQGLKDKKV
-288 SALAVQDPFKMGYTA
+288 SALAVQDPFQMGYTA
-303 VKNIFNSINQKPFEA
+303 VRNIFNSIQQKPFEA
-318 DVDTGAVLLDLENL
+318 NVDTGAVLLDLENID
-332 NTEKVQKLIKPSGA
+332 TEEIQKIINPQGT

>member
-1 MPFLQFCSEESL
+1 MA
-13 ISSHQVVWINMMI
+13 WINKMI
-26 KYLTINILFCS
+26 KFLTINILFCI
-37 LFLIGCNKSKKSQLR
+37 LFLTGCNKTKNSKLR

-61 HEFWKMGEAGARKA
+61 HEFWKMGEAGAKKA
-75 GNELGVE
+75 GNELGID

-123 RSVSEA
+123 RSVTEA

-141 GLDSSAGDA
+141 GLDESAGDA
-150 VISAVMTDNYSAG
+150 VISSVMTNNFAAG
-163 QECGKRLAKLMNGTG
+163 QDCGKRLAMLMNGSG

-197 GFLEGLRKAAPSI
+197 GFLDGIKKAAPGI

-230 ESLLNQFAD
+230 ESLLNQFGD
-239 QIDGVFTPNES
+239 QVDGVFTPNES
-250 TTQGMLRALEQAGLA
+250 TTQGMLRALDQAGLA
-265 GKFPFVGFDTNDA
+265 GRFPFVGFDTNEA
-278 LLQAIKDKKV
+278 LLQGLKDKKV
-288 SALAVQDPFKMGYTA
+288 SALAVQDPFQMGYTA
-303 VKNIFNSINQKPFEA
+303 VRNIFNSIQQKPFEA
-318 DVDTGAVLLDLENL
+318 NVDTGAVLLDLENID
-332 NTEKVQKLIKPSGA
+332 TEEIQKIINPQGT